1 MRFSVRLALMTALAT
16 VMLVATPAF
25 AQGDGGAGFGL
36 EAGITRATVKAEG
49 VEDFFDSRTGFLAG
63 IWFGGNRNGVLGF
76 MGELAYLVRKTDTL
90 VGPSENHYL
99 EIPALLRINLGQL
112 STKNGLLIYPL
123 AGPVFD
129 IHLKG
134 ELDGFDVKDQFKGL
148 DIGIIAGV
156 GLEIARIGFEGRM
169 NWGQRSLEKDSSG
182 AFGGL
187 VETKS
192 RTFQAL
198 MKIRLN

>member
-1 MRFSVRLALMTALAT
+1 MRLNMRLAVLASAA
-16 VMLVATPAF
+16 VLLAAGPAA
-25 AQGDGGAGFGL
+25 AQGSDGGAGFGL
-36 EAGITRATVKAEG
+36 EAGITRATVKAED
-49 VEDFFDSRTGFLAG
+49 VDDFFDSRTGFLAG

-76 MGELAYLVRKTDTL
+76 MGELAYVVKKTDTL
-90 VGPSENHYL
+90 VGESNNHYL
-99 EIPALLRINLGQL
+99 EIPALLRLNLGQL
-112 STKNGLLIYPL
+112 STKNGLLVYPL

-129 IHLKG
+129 INLKG

-156 GLEIARIGFEGRM
+156 GIEIARIGIEGRM

-192 RTFQAL
+192 RTFQVLA
-198 MKIRLN
+198 KIRLN